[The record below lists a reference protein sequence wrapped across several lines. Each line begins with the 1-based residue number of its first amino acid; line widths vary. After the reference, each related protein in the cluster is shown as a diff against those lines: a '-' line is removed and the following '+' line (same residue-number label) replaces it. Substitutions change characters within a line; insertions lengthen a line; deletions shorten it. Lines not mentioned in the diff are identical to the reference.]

1 MDEYAL
7 ITMKMGGVNMNRTWF
22 YILAIMIGGSML
34 KYAIPNNL
42 LWVLIDLSVLGIAY
56 LVLRRHPHIDMR
68 HSMIF
73 LGGLTAINVLVD
85 LGIMGGMMGNIALL
99 ALLGWM
105 MFGGGR
111 R

>member
-1 MDEYAL
+1 
-7 ITMKMGGVNMNRTWF
+7 MNRTWF
-22 YILAIMIGGSML
+22 YILAVMIGGSMV
-34 KYAIPNNL
+34 KYVLPNPL
-42 LWVLIDLSVLGIAY
+42 FWVIIDLAVLGIAY
-56 LVLRRHPHIDMR
+56 LILRRYPYIDMK

-105 MFGGGR
+105 LFGGGR
-111 R
+111 

>member
-1 MDEYAL
+1 
-7 ITMKMGGVNMNRTWF
+7 MNRTWF
-22 YILAIMIGGSML
+22 YILAVMVGGSIV
-34 KYAIPNNL
+34 KYVFPHAL
-42 LWVLIDLSVLGIAY
+42 AWVIIDLAVLGIGY
-56 LVLRRHPHIDMR
+56 LILRKDRFVDMR

-73 LGGLTAINVLVD
+73 LGGLTGINVLVD

-105 MFGGGR
+105 VFGGGR

>member
-1 MDEYAL
+1 
-7 ITMKMGGVNMNRTWF
+7 MNRTWF
-22 YILAIMIGGSML
+22 YILAVMVGGSVV
-34 KYAIPNNL
+34 KYVFPNAL
-42 LWVLIDLSVLGIAY
+42 AWVIIDLAVLGIGY
-56 LVLRRHPHIDMR
+56 LILRKDRFVDMR

-73 LGGLTAINVLVD
+73 LGGLTGINVLVD

-105 MFGGGR
+105 VFGGGR

>member
-1 MDEYAL
+1 
-7 ITMKMGGVNMNRTWF
+7 MNRTWF
-22 YILAIMIGGSML
+22 YILAVMVGGSVV
-34 KYAIPNNL
+34 KYVFPNAL
-42 LWVLIDLSVLGIAY
+42 TWVIIDLAVLGIGY
-56 LVLRRHPHIDMR
+56 LILRKDRFVDMR

-73 LGGLTAINVLVD
+73 LGGLTGINVLVD

-105 MFGGGR
+105 VFGGGR